1 MRHVNPR
8 SPCHALPPSHATIP
22 WLIVK
27 RVLVVLFLGVLM
39 AALDIAILGPVIPAI
54 REAYSLGERGV
65 SWVFTVWVLAN
76 LVGVPVM
83 SKLADGFGRKRIYLL
98 DIGLFG
104 LGAGIV
110 ALSWSFPVL
119 LVGRALQG
127 FAVSG
132 LFPVAGAF
140 VGDSFPPERRGRAFG
155 VLGSVFGVAFI
166 IGPILAGILLLV
178 GWRWVY
184 AMFVPVSL
192 LIAWF
197 GMRNLPQTGT
207 ERGKTFDAAGLVA
220 LALVLLSLAAGISL
234 DLPALVGAALVF
246 LVLFVLAER
255 RGERLGHDVI
265 LRLGLLRNR
274 QVSIA
279 CVQAVGAGISE
290 AAFIYF
296 PTLAV
301 LAFGVTKSE
310 ASFMLLPLMLAV
322 ALGSPLVGRLLDVW
336 GSRRVVVACNVVLAA
351 GMFCVSFAPG
361 HKVWF
366 YVGSVLIGTGLAG
379 LMGSAL
385 SYILIH
391 EARKAERAVSQ
402 GLITLFIS
410 VGQLITGAA
419 VGAVAASMVDPISGY
434 TAAFAGI
441 GVLTLGMAG
450 VGLLLKGAPAERA
463 QLNRYTED

>member
-1 MRHVNPR
+1 MCSLGQNKLLRVHLR
-8 SPCHALPPSHATIP
+8 M
-22 WLIVK
+22 K
-27 RVLVVLFLGVLM
+27 RILAVLFLGVLM

-54 REAYSLGERGV
+54 REAFQLGERGV
-65 SWVFTVWVLAN
+65 SWVFTIWVLAN
-76 LVGVPVM
+76 LVGVPIM
-83 SKLADGFGRKRIYLL
+83 SKLADGYGRKRMFLFAV
-98 DIGLFG
+98 GLFG

-110 ALSWSFPVL
+110 ALAWAYPL
-119 LVGRALQG
+119 LLCGRALQG

-166 IGPILAGILLLV
+166 IGPILAGVLLLI

-184 AMFVPVSL
+184 ALFVPISL
-192 LIAWF
+192 LVAWF
-197 GMRNLPQTGT
+197 GLRNLPRTST
-207 ERGKTFDAAGLVA
+207 ERGKTFDAAGLGA

-234 DLPALVGAALVF
+234 EMLPLLGASVIFLIVF
-246 LVLFVLAER
+246 VVAER

-274 QVSIA
+274 QVAIA

-301 LAFGVTKSE
+301 LAFSVTKSD

-322 ALGSPLVGRLLDVW
+322 ALGSPLVGRLLDKL
-336 GSRRVVVACNVVLAA
+336 GSRRVVVGCNVLLAA

-361 HKVWF
+361 HAAWF
-366 YVGSVLIGTGLAG
+366 YGGSVLIGVGLAG

-410 VGQLITGAA
+410 VGQLITGAT
-419 VGAVAASMVDPISGY
+419 VGAVAASMSDPMTGY
-434 TAAFAGI
+434 TTAFAGI
-441 GVLTLGMAG
+441 GILTLGMAG
-450 VGLLLKGAPAERA
+450 VGLLLKPASSERA
-463 QLNRYTED
+463 GLYRYDQDE

>member
-1 MRHVNPR
+1 M
-8 SPCHALPPSHATIP
+8 
-22 WLIVK
+22 K
-27 RVLVVLFLGVLM
+27 RILTVLFLGVLM

-54 REAYSLGERGV
+54 REAYDLGERGV
-65 SWVFTVWVLAN
+65 SWVFTIWVLAN

-83 SKLADGFGRKRIYLL
+83 SKLADSFGRKRIYLM

-104 LGAGIV
+104 LGAGMV

-119 LVGRALQG
+119 LVGRAIQG
-127 FAVSG
+127 LAVSG

-166 IGPILAGILLLV
+166 IGPIAAGMLLLV

-184 AMFVPVSL
+184 AVFVPVSL

-197 GMRNLPQTGT
+197 GMRNLPKTGI
-207 ERGKTFDAAGLVA
+207 RPDRKTFDAAGLVTLA
-220 LALVLLSLAAGISL
+220 LALVSLAAGISL
-234 DLPALVGAALVF
+234 EVPLLIAMALAF
-246 LVLFVLAER
+246 LLLFVFAER

-265 LRLGLLRNR
+265 LRLGLLKNR

-279 CVQAVGAGISE
+279 CIQAVGAGISE

-301 LAFGVTKSE
+301 LAFGVTKSA

-322 ALGSPLVGRLLDVW
+322 ALGSPLAGRLLDVW
-336 GSRRVVVACNVVLAA
+336 GSRRVVIACNAVLAG
-351 GMFCVSFAPG
+351 GMFSVSFAPD
-361 HKVWF
+361 HAVWF
-366 YVGSVLIGTGLAG
+366 YGGSVMIGLGLAG

-410 VGQLITGAA
+410 VGQLLTGTA
-419 VGAVAASMVDPISGY
+419 VGAIAASTSDPVLGY
-434 TAAFAGI
+434 TTAFAGI
-441 GVLTLGMAG
+441 GALTLFMAG
-450 VGLLLKGAPAERA
+450 IGLLLKNAPAERA
-463 QLNRYTED
+463 GLHRYSND